1 MNKQTQILEVSD
13 PQKVRKLAH
22 LLLGENTEILL
33 STIKN
38 KKYMVQNPNGK
49 MIHFGDMRY
58 EDYTKHKDIKRR
70 ERFRQRNKYWE
81 SSYFWTPAYLSWYL
95 LW

>member
-1 MNKQTQILEVSD
+1 M
-13 PQKVRKLAH
+13 VR
-22 LLLGENTEILL
+22 
-33 STIKN
+33 
-38 KKYMVQNPNGK
+38 NPNGK
-49 MIHFGDMRY
+49 LIHFGDMRY

>member
-33 STIKN
+33 STRKN
-38 KKYMVQNPNGK
+38 KK
-49 MIHFGDMRY
+49 
-58 EDYTKHKDIKRR
+58 
-70 ERFRQRNKYWE
+70 
-81 SSYFWTPAYLSWYL
+81 
-95 LW
+95 